1 MVYMITGLYKVHEI
15 PEKPVHLEVKRSSSK
30 PSQYLPR
37 PPLLIRRGFELREKT
52 TLMFMF
58 SDWLRFLF
66 VGLRCEKLIS
76 DCLNR
81 NFRLPFPRYSHY
93 LEYDNL
99 ILITRCV
106 ENWSR
111 KEASHATLSLFLV
124 AIGS

>member
-1 MVYMITGLYKVHEI
+1 MITGLYKVHEI

-66 VGLRCEKLIS
+66 VGPCCEKLIS

-81 NFRLPFPRYSHY
+81 NFRLAFLRYSHY
-93 LEYDNL
+93 LEYDKN
-99 ILITRCV
+99 THY
-106 ENWSR
+106 
-111 KEASHATLSLFLV
+111 KLF
-124 AIGS
+124 